1 MDHCCSQGTHDS
13 RNKILKIF
21 TKEKPR
27 SQIGDFIFK
36 LTRNIHLRRI
46 SPPATRQTRK
56 CESITSFFVFVLLR
70 EQKIPAEIP
79 SRNFIPFEPQKSV
92 PATLKL
98 ISYIL
103 KTKHTVSA
111 KVLMQHNVWL
121 KFRVFYLNV
130 FWFQTKILKYA
141 FKDRTLIRDWNLC
154 FTRQV

>member
-1 MDHCCSQGTHDS
+1 MTREIKYWKYLPKKNRIRKSEISYSNSLEISLCG
-13 RNKILKIF
+13 
-21 TKEKPR
+21 EYPR
-27 SQIGDFIFK
+27 LPLDK
-36 LTRNIHLRRI
+36 LE
-46 SPPATRQTRK
+46 S
-56 CESITSFFVFVLLR
+56 ESITSFFVFVLLR
-70 EQKIPAEIP
+70 EQKIAETIP

-92 PATLKL
+92 SATLKL

-121 KFRVFYLNV
+121 KFQVFYLNV

>member
-1 MDHCCSQGTHDS
+1 MTREIKYWKYLPKKNRIRNSEISYSNSLEISICGEYPRLPLDKLESVKVS
-13 RNKILKIF
+13 RL
-21 TKEKPR
+21 
-27 SQIGDFIFK
+27 
-36 LTRNIHLRRI
+36 
-46 SPPATRQTRK
+46 
-56 CESITSFFVFVLLR
+56 FFVFVLLH
-70 EQKIPAEIP
+70 EQKIAETIP

-92 PATLKL
+92 SATLKL

-130 FWFQTKILKYA
+130 FWFQTKILKFA
-141 FKDRTLIRDWNLC
+141 FKNRILIRDWNLC